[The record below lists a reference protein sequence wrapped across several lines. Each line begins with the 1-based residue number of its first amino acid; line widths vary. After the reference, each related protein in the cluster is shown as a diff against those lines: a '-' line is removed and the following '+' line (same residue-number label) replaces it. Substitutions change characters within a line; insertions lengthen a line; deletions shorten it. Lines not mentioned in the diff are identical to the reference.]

1 MQKLNI
7 DVSDKAYAQAQR
19 FFRES
24 GFKTESAALEY
35 ALKEAA
41 KNLPAGPDLY
51 DTHSIDLAPA
61 EDKSSKTQNEW
72 IAHFN
77 RKNELM
83 VSAPH
88 VYRAA
93 KTGSPELLDSLRK
106 DFKDSWM
113 VLGTRLGY
121 STQDLSGK
129 VTHFYGSTQAQPI
142 TLSVGII
149 PVYQGENL
157 QSVVEGNG
165 LKYMQAFWHAA
176 DKPPK
181 II

>member
-1 MQKLNI
+1 
-7 DVSDKAYAQAQR
+7 
-19 FFRES
+19 
-24 GFKTESAALEY
+24 
-35 ALKEAA
+35 
-41 KNLPAGPDLY
+41 
-51 DTHSIDLAPA
+51 
-61 EDKSSKTQNEW
+61 
-72 IAHFN
+72 
-77 RKNELM
+77 M

-93 KTGSPELLDSLRK
+93 KTGSPELLDSLRQ

-165 LKYMQAFWHAA
+165 LKYMQAFWHTA
-176 DKPPK
+176 DKPSK
-181 II
+181 IIETIENVSQKAAKDIAVWTPNQSNRVAVPERPAVLRYYYGQFRVDGYGSFGSGVGHSRRVLVGSAQRARKK